1 MKYKNYYEYDVYE
14 DGKIFS
20 HISNRFLQLKPNS
33 QGYLATTL
41 YPNGQLTRVRIHR
54 LVAMLFIGMP
64 PDEEHNSVN
73 HKDGNKQNNHYS
85 NLEWCTTYENNKHAR
100 GMGLNN
106 ISEANRR
113 RYSDLE
119 FCRKQG
125 LVTSKTVR
133 ERGSNSGE
141 QNGRFRY
148 RIFLK
153 DRSVISRKELKN
165 LLGVSQAFV
174 DKAIHDYCLGIK
186 HPIFVKSGITVI
198 DIKSSSES
206 QSTIENTSE
215 DGSE

>member
-20 HISNRFLQLKPNS
+20 HISNRFLHPKPNS
-33 QGYLATTL
+33 QGYIATTL
-41 YPNGQLTRVRIHR
+41 YPNGKSTRVRIHR

-64 PDEEHNSVN
+64 PDDEHNSVN

-85 NLEWCTTYENNKHAR
+85 NLEWCTVYENNKHAR
-100 GMGLNN
+100 DTGLNN

-113 RYSDLE
+113 RYSDPG
-119 FCRKQG
+119 FRRKQG
-125 LVTSKTVR
+125 LATSKTTR
-133 ERGSNSGE
+133 ERGSHSGE

-153 DRSVISRKELKN
+153 DGSVISRKELKK

-174 DKAIHDYCLGIK
+174 DKAIREYCLGNI
-186 HPIFVKSGITVI
+186 HSIFVKLGIVVI
-198 DIKSSSES
+198 DTKSSPES
-206 QSTIENTSE
+206 QSTIENTSK